1 MKALSVA
8 LLFLMLAGVAAA
20 QTADEAP
27 GVSVVD
33 KSWRREVRNPAMED
47 DPFRANDAQNDW
59 LLAQREVQRQN
70 AMRRKSNLES
80 LPPTLPKKAGGSD
93 FAGQIVFYLYKAKFS
108 NTGEKAIQ
116 ALEWEYAF
124 VDPGTQ
130 AEVGRH
136 SYTHKVKLRPGKSV
150 ELMGLSDAPP
160 AQVVDVKDSKKS
172 AQELRDKYA
181 ERIRVNRILY
191 ADGTSWQRPEK

>member
-1 MKALSVA
+1 MKALSVM
-8 LLFLMLAGVAAA
+8 LLFLTLAGVASA

-27 GVSVVD
+27 GVSVVE

-47 DPFRANDAQNDW
+47 DPFRANDAHRDW
-59 LLAQREVQRQN
+59 VLAQQDLQRAN
-70 AMRRKSNLES
+70 NIRRKSNQDA
-80 LPPTLPKKAGGSD
+80 LPPRPPRASGGSD
-93 FAGQIVFYLYKAKFS
+93 FAGMLVFYLYKAKFS
-108 NTGEKAIQ
+108 NTGEKVIQ

-136 SYTHKVKLRPGKSV
+136 SYVHKVKLRPGKSV
-150 ELMGLSDAPP
+150 ELMGLSEEPP

-172 AQELRDKYA
+172 AQQLRDKYA
-181 ERIRVNRILY
+181 ERIRVTRIIY
-191 ADGTSWQRPEK
+191 ADGTTWQRPLK

>member
-20 QTADEAP
+20 QAADEAP
-27 GVSVVD
+27 GGSVGE
-33 KSWRREVRNPAMED
+33 KRRREVRNPAMED

-70 AMRRKSNLES
+70 AMRRKSNLET
-80 LPPTLPKKAGGSD
+80 LPPTAPKRAGGSD
-93 FAGQIVFYLYKAKFS
+93 FAGQIVFYLYKAKFN

-136 SYTHKVKLRPGKSV
+136 SYVHKVKLRPGKSV
-150 ELMGLSDAPP
+150 ELMGLSEEPP

-172 AQELRDKYA
+172 AQELREKYA

>member
-1 MKALSVA
+1 MKALSVM
-8 LLFLMLAGVAAA
+8 LLFLTLAGVAAA

-27 GVSVVD
+27 GVSVVE

-47 DPFRANDAQNDW
+47 DPFRANDAHNDW

-70 AMRRKSNLES
+70 AMRRKSNQEA
-80 LPPTLPKKAGGSD
+80 LPPTLPRAAGGSD
-93 FAGQIVFYLYKAKFS
+93 FAGQIVYYLYKAKFS

-116 ALEWEYAF
+116 GLEWEYAF

-136 SYTHKVKLRPGKSV
+136 SYIHKVKLRPGKSV

-160 AQVVDVKDSKKS
+160 ARVVDVKDSKKS
-172 AQELRDKYA
+172 AQEMRNKYA
-181 ERIRVNRILY
+181 ERIRVTRILY
-191 ADGTSWQRPEK
+191 ADGTTWERPAN